1 MSTIS
6 ENIIAV
12 TNQKL
17 ADQQKV
23 EDAKAAIRLKGVD
36 VPVDTKLGDL
46 DAKIALID
54 EWVAPADWIQLEEP
68 ADNEILLL
76 ASDIN
81 PYYAFLVAV
90 VGGYTVDWG
99 DGTVDNWASGTTA
112 SHTYAVGTGQA
123 CSRGYTT
130 FKIRI
135 YAQTP
140 ANNIT
145 VFRMPNVSLQNY
157 TNTLLVVKY
166 GTQGLTTLNQSFWN
180 EITINGK
187 FFARSSGY
195 IEYVQLPYSLTSCTD
210 YGRAFRDLY
219 SLKKIRMPYVY
230 SSGFLNFGECFL
242 GCGQLRSIDYNVSE
256 LNISLMNYAHGNNI
270 RLKSAKL
277 PAIVNGCT
285 RFSNTFGGCSSLEK
299 IVLPIINTDTQ
310 FNTAIQNCISLK
322 EIIFNESWNN
332 RIITFQG
339 NNGVKLERTDILP
352 TMKCTGNGFA
362 TAFQG
367 WMFRNFYFPTNAN
380 NSSLTDING
389 MFQSNIVKTI
399 IGFPALPNVTNY
411 ASLFRYCW
419 YLTDVD
425 NLDQL
430 GDTTS
435 NMDLASAYQECYS
448 LNPAGGLR
456 VRNKITGRFILAG
469 VDANNKAALQALL
482 FTNPAAVSTWAG
494 ASPQIDISYCSM
506 EAAAL
511 NALFTSI
518 IATSASFSGKTI
530 RITGNPGDATCDTT
544 IITNAGGTVNKT
556 T

>member
-1 MSTIS
+1 MGTSAQKLQKIRESKEAIRLAIAAKGVTIP
-6 ENIIAV
+6 AD
-12 TNQKL
+12 TKL
-17 ADQQKV
+17 ADY
-23 EDAKAAIRLKGVD
+23 DD
-36 VPVDTKLGDL
+36 
-46 DAKIALID
+46 KIALID

-68 ADNEILLL
+68 NDNEILLL

-81 PYYAFLVAV
+81 PYYAFV
-90 VGGYTVDWG
+90 VNVTGGYTVDWG
-99 DGTVDNWASGTTA
+99 DGTVDNWASGAIA

-135 YAQTP
+135 YAQAP

-145 VFRMPNVSLQNY
+145 MFIMPTVNLQNY
-157 TNTLLVVKY
+157 MNTLLVVKY
-166 GTQGLTTLNQSFWN
+166 GTQGLTTLFQSFWN
-180 EITINGK
+180 EVTINGK
-187 FFARSSGY
+187 FFARNSAY
-195 IEYVQLPYSLTSCTD
+195 IEYVQLPYSLTSCAQ
-210 YGRAFRDLY
+210 YFRAFRDLI
-219 SLKKIRMPYVY
+219 SLKKIRMPYIY
-230 SSGFLNFGECFL
+230 SSSPLNFGECFL
-242 GCGQLRSIDYNVSE
+242 GCSQLRSIDYNVNE
-256 LNISLMNYAHGNNI
+256 LNIAQMSNAHGDNI
-270 RLKSAKL
+270 RLKNAKL
-277 PAIVNGCT
+277 PAIINGCT
-285 RFSNTFGGCSSLEK
+285 RFSNVFAGCSSLEK

-310 FNTAIQNCISLK
+310 FKSAIQNCISLK
-322 EIIFNESWNN
+322 EIIFNDSWNN
-332 RIITFQG
+332 RITTFQG
-339 NNGVKLERTDILP
+339 NNGTKLERTDILP
-352 TMKCTGNGFA
+352 AMKCTGNGFA

-367 WMFRNFYFPTNAN
+367 WMFRNFYFPANEN
-380 NSSLTDING
+380 NSSLTDISG
-389 MFQSNIVKTI
+389 MFQSNIVKSI

-448 LNPAGGLR
+448 LNPIGGLR

-469 VDANNKAALQALL
+469 VDANNKASLQALL

-511 NALFTSI
+511 NALFASI

-530 RITGNPGDATCDTT
+530 RITGNPGAATCDTT
-544 IITNAGGTVNKT
+544 IITNVGGTVNKT